1 MNKLLLARENANNQV
16 AVGVTLLSDWLRW
29 WHGFSTPTYERSRG
43 KSNSVKKIKK
53 KKRKL
58 IILAS
63 LFV

>member
-16 AVGVTLLSDWLRW
+16 AVGVTLLSDWLRR
-29 WHGFSTPTYERSRG
+29 WHEFSTPTYERSRG
-43 KSNSVKKIKK
+43 KSNSVKKK

-58 IILAS
+58 IILAF